1 MQVDQLDYNLLVLLE
16 HMTVQNLRQTL
27 WKTRIIFCIAMLLV
41 NDLLVEET
49 SGPLLMLQCET
60 FTIRHQ
66 VLLCF
71 GCKLTHLCLAFA
83 FTIRCLTNHY

>member
-16 HMTVQNLRQTL
+16 HTTVQNLRQTL
-27 WKTRIIFCIAMLLV
+27 WKTRRIFCIAMLLV
-41 NDLLVEET
+41 NVLLVEET
-49 SGPLLMLQCET
+49 SGPLLMLQRET

-71 GCKLTHLCLAFA
+71 VCKLTHLDLAFA
-83 FTIRCLTNHY
+83 YTIRCRTNHY